1 MPFQYLYR
9 GDDFRDLS
17 RETRDLLDQR
27 DQSLENYLNQEVGL
41 FISYTPT
48 WTGAL
53 ANPTIGNGTITG
65 SYTQFGKL
73 VIAEARIDPGSTTTF
88 GSGTYS
94 MTVPVAMKPASTSV
108 ERRQIG
114 TGFLIDGNA
123 GPRSYVMA
131 VQQYDATT
139 AVFVPDNNSGAR
151 WSPTSPFLFDQNSEF
166 RMLLTYEAA

>member
-27 DQSLENYLNQEVGL
+27 DQSLENHLNQEVGR
-41 FISYTPT
+41 FTSYTPT
-48 WTGAL
+48 WGAFTT
-53 ANPTIGNGTITG
+53 NPTIGNGTITG

-73 VIAEARIDPGSTTTF
+73 VIAEARLTAGSTSTF
-88 GSGTYS
+88 GAGTYT
-94 MTVPVAMKPASTSV
+94 MTVPVAMNAVTTPAK
-108 ERRQIG
+108 QIG
-114 TGFLIDGNA
+114 TAYLIDGDP
-123 GPRSYVMA
+123 GLHGYVMA

-139 AVFVPDNNSGAR
+139 AVFVPNDTSNAR
-151 WSPTSPFLFDQNSEF
+151 WNTTQPFVFDQYSEF

>member
-27 DQSLENYLNQEVGL
+27 DQSLENHLNQEVGL

-53 ANPTIGNGTITG
+53 TNPAIGNGTITG

-73 VIAEARIDPGSTTTF
+73 VIAEARIDAGSTTTF
-88 GSGTYS
+88 GVGTYS
-94 MTVPVAMKPASTSV
+94 MTVPVAMKPANTSV

-114 TGFLIDGNA
+114 TASLFDGSL
-123 GPRSYVMA
+123 GRGYVMA

-139 AVFVPDNNSGAR
+139 AVFVPNDTSNAR
-151 WSPTSPFLFDQNSEF
+151 WSPTSPFTFDQYSEF

>member
-17 RETRDLLDQR
+17 QETRDLLDQR
-27 DQSLENYLNQEVGL
+27 DLSLENYLNQEVGR
-41 FISYTPT
+41 FTSYTPT

-53 ANPTIGNGTITG
+53 TNPTIGNGTITG

-73 VIAEARIDPGSTTTF
+73 VIAEARINANQGSTF
-88 GSGTYS
+88 GSGTYF
-94 MTVPVAMKPASTSV
+94 MTVPVAMNPATTSI

-114 TGFLIDGNA
+114 TAFLYDGTV
-123 GPRSYVMA
+123 GRGYVMA

-139 AVFVPDNNSGAR
+139 AWFVPDNTSNAR
-151 WSPTSPFLFDQNSEF
+151 WSPTSPFTFDQYSEF